1 MSQHDLASTKEGQ
14 ALLSKLN
21 ARRKDNQN
29 CVGYADDGSGRGQW
43 VACADFAVGRV
54 KGELVVAYQV
64 AVMSNEENAIDGIEA
79 VAPASEVRQG
89 GMLQYYADEGYEKLD
104 GKVEDK
110 EQAAN
115 KRASDRFDAALRKAI
130 ASAEGSK
137 AGSKAKR
144 RSASSAKSVA
154 GSWKVRVLGRPLGR
168 LTKAQRTPYVGSSKA
183 EAARSFSTAQQ
194 YTSSIGSPIRGLI
207 VVLIHNGYVAKAS
220 MGGSD
225 LVGMAEN
232 YAAREVS
239 R

>member
-1 MSQHDLASTKEGQ
+1 MSEHDLASTKEGQ

-21 ARRKDNQN
+21 ARRKGNQH
-29 CVGYADDGSGRGQW
+29 CVGYADDGSGRGPW
-43 VACADFAVGRV
+43 AACADFAVGRV
-54 KGELVVAYQV
+54 NGELVVAYQV
-64 AVMSNEENAIDGIEA
+64 AVMSNEENAVDGIEA

-115 KRASDRFDAALRKAI
+115 KRASDRYDAALRKAI
-130 ASAEGSK
+130 ASAERSK
-137 AGSKAKR
+137 AKPKAKR
-144 RSASSAKSVA
+144 RSASSAKSAA

-168 LTKAQRTPYVGSSKA
+168 LTKAQRTPYVGSSKT

-194 YTSSIGSPIRGLI
+194 YTSSVGSPIRGLI
-207 VVLIHNGYVAKAS
+207 VVLIHNGYVVKAS